1 MMIHI
6 IVSTDLKQVYLFSAY
21 KKQVLGNALSI

>member
-6 IVSTDLKQVYLFSAY
+6 IVSTDLKQVYLFPGY
-21 KKQVLGNALSI
+21 KKQVLENALSI